1 MQETPTIFNPQVWTM
16 YEGDEDDAPC
26 ANLSVWEQAFE
37 SIKYYNSK
45 EIDAEADINPYAA
58 EGDDGTDGTE
68 SDEADESTPS
78 LGERTILF
86 SLGPLHVE
94 EHRDGYNHFYEF
106 YEFPARPGGNNATD
120 NAAQN
125 LYNDKNRRMNEAFSL
140 SRQIEYFGKS
150 GYLATITSE
159 SEDDIITEK
168 AVGNGW
174 MGGLGLADDSDSNAD
189 LNKCGGFRQRA
200 NRAQATADFRA
211 LRNFENIPFIEG
223 PKLRF

>member
-1 MQETPTIFNPQVWTM
+1 MLILMQQKGMMELMEQSN
-16 YEGDEDDAPC
+16 DD
-26 ANLSVWEQAFE
+26 
-37 SIKYYNSK
+37 
-45 EIDAEADINPYAA
+45 
-58 EGDDGTDGTE
+58 
-68 SDEADESTPS
+68 DESTPS

-140 SRQIEYFGKS
+140 SRQLEYFGKS

-211 LRNFENIPFIEG
+211 LRNFENIPT
-223 PKLRF
+223 L